1 MKAKRLL
8 AVLMCCLTA
17 CTMVACG
24 NNRGDDEDPID
35 PTKTQL
41 YVSNYDGGF
50 GDEWLRAL
58 ADRFEELHKDDRLEG
73 GKTGIQ
79 VRLVN
84 AKKQGNQ
91 ILDEMLTSTAEV
103 FFTEGLPYRD
113 GALQDYFLDITD
125 AVTTPLTEYG
135 ETDSIESKMTEQ
147 QQNWF
152 KVNGKYYAIPH
163 YEGYYGMFYDIDTF
177 DTRNL
182 FMTDTGTF
190 TNYAGRGKGADG
202 VAGTYDDGLPVN
214 MTQFFKLLDEMKR
227 QGMVAI
233 GWPGANPRYMS
244 DMLVNYSAAYE
255 GYAQTM
261 LNYTFKGSA
270 ENLITLSGSTVVEDA
285 EALPINE
292 SNGYELRRQAGKYY
306 ALEFAE
312 RIIDGNYYSSGSFNQ
327 TSDYLDSQTKYLTSA
342 FENNGAKEIGIL
354 IDGTWWENEASSIFE
369 SMAKRYP
376 GSGKGERRFGIMPF
390 PMPDGEESRSQ
401 SSAVVEHLMSAAF
414 INKNIADYKKDLAID
429 FIRFCATDESLIE
442 FTKITSAPKAF
453 QYDLT
458 TQLSELTY
466 FGQQVW
472 SFKQNSKVVYKFSDT
487 PLYYMNTNYFQN
499 NNWESGIQTVP
510 SVALEEGMSSEDYF
524 TGMYSTAKTSWA
536 NLIQ

>member
-8 AVLMCCLTA
+8 AVLMCCLIA

-24 NNRGDDEDPID
+24 GRTGEDEPID

-41 YVSNYDGGF
+41 YISNYDGGF

-58 ADRFEELHKDDRLEG
+58 ADRFEELHKDDRLEE

-135 ETDSIESKMTEQ
+135 ETDSIEGKMTEQ

-152 KVNGKYYAIPH
+152 KVNGRYYAIPH

-227 QGMVAI
+227 QGMAAI

-285 EALPINE
+285 EALPINA

>member
-1 MKAKRLL
+1 MNPLPTVTKNLL
-8 AVLMCCLTA
+8 IINVLMFLATLA
-17 CTMVACG
+17 AERYGIDLGDYLGLHFILSDRFNAAQLITYMFMHAGFLHVFFNMFAVWMFGRILEQVWGPKRFLFYYMICG
-24 NNRGDDEDPID
+24 IGAGLIQELVTGIHYYTLQAGLPPEAVEAVMRDGANALREYKNYID
-35 PTKTQL
+35 PTMASL
-41 YVSNYDGGF
+41 N
-50 GDEWLRAL
+50 
-58 ADRFEELHKDDRLEG
+58 
-73 GKTGIQ
+73 
-79 VRLVN
+79 
-84 AKKQGNQ
+84 
-91 ILDEMLTSTAEV
+91 LT
-103 FFTEGLPYRD
+103 
-113 GALQDYFLDITD
+113 
-125 AVTTPLTEYG
+125 
-135 ETDSIESKMTEQ
+135 
-147 QQNWF
+147 
-152 KVNGKYYAIPH
+152 
-163 YEGYYGMFYDIDTF
+163 
-177 DTRNL
+177 
-182 FMTDTGTF
+182 
-190 TNYAGRGKGADG
+190 
-202 VAGTYDDGLPVN
+202 
-214 MTQFFKLLDEMKR
+214 
-227 QGMVAI
+227 
-233 GWPGANPRYMS
+233 
-244 DMLVNYSAAYE
+244 
-255 GYAQTM
+255 
-261 LNYTFKGSA
+261 LN
-270 ENLITLSGSTVVEDA
+270 GSTVVQDA
-285 EALPINE
+285 EELGIKV
-292 SNGYELRRQAGKYY
+292 SNGYELQRQAGKYY

>member
-1 MKAKRLL
+1 
-8 AVLMCCLTA
+8 
-17 CTMVACG
+17 
-24 NNRGDDEDPID
+24 
-35 PTKTQL
+35 
-41 YVSNYDGGF
+41 
-50 GDEWLRAL
+50 
-58 ADRFEELHKDDRLEG
+58 
-73 GKTGIQ
+73 
-79 VRLVN
+79 
-84 AKKQGNQ
+84 
-91 ILDEMLTSTAEV
+91 
-103 FFTEGLPYRD
+103 
-113 GALQDYFLDITD
+113 
-125 AVTTPLTEYG
+125 
-135 ETDSIESKMTEQ
+135 
-147 QQNWF
+147 
-152 KVNGKYYAIPH
+152 
-163 YEGYYGMFYDIDTF
+163 MFYDIDTF
-177 DTRNL
+177 DTKNL
-182 FMTDTGTF
+182 FMTDAGTF

-214 MTQFFKLLDEMKR
+214 TTQFFKLLDEMKR
-227 QGMVAI
+227 QGMDAI

-342 FENNGAKEIGIL
+342 FDNSMKEIGIL
-354 IDGTWWENEASSIFE
+354 IDGTWWENEASDIFE

-472 SFKQNSKVVYKFSDT
+472 NFKQNSQVVYKFSDT
-487 PLYYMNTNYFQN
+487 PLYYMNTSYFQN
-499 NNWESGIQTVP
+499 NNWESGIQAVP
-510 SVALEEGMSSEDYF
+510 SVALEEGMSAEDYF
-524 TGMYSTAKTSWA
+524 KGMYSTAQTSWS